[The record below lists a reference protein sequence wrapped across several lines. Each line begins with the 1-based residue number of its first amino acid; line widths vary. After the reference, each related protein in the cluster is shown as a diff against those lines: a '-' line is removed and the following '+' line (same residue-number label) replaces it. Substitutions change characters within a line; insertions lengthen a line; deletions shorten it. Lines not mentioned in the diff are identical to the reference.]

1 MSPEAHL
8 SVLLIEDDEKI
19 ARLTAEYLEQQ
30 GLHVTWVG
38 DGVRGA
44 REAERGNFDA
54 VVLDLMLPGMD
65 GTEVC
70 REIRQHSH
78 VPIIAVTARVEIED
92 RVLGLG
98 LGADDY
104 LTKPFSAREL
114 LARIH
119 AHVRRARGQA
129 GPRATEITVGEL
141 VVDTSAFRVTL
152 RGRPI
157 VLTSYE
163 FSLLRVLAEHAGRP
177 LSREQLLDLAKG
189 SAEDSFDRSVDV
201 RISRLRQKLG
211 DDPRNPSLLKTIRG
225 SGYVLVAG
233 DAS

>member
-1 MSPEAHL
+1 
-8 SVLLIEDDEKI
+8 
-19 ARLTAEYLEQQ
+19 
-30 GLHVTWVG
+30 
-38 DGVRGA
+38 
-44 REAERGNFDA
+44 
-54 VVLDLMLPGMD
+54 
-65 GTEVC
+65 
-70 REIRQHSH
+70 
-78 VPIIAVTARVEIED
+78 
-92 RVLGLG
+92 VLGLG

-152 RGRPI
+152 RGRPV

-211 DDPRNPSLLKTIRG
+211 DDPRNPRLLKTIRG